1 MRIFD
6 CFKKH
11 YYMRDGE
18 IVCSHRKKLEKCTI
32 LYKYHRFFKN
42 ENYVAFI
49 GNIREKKIAL
59 LIGQI
64 IQGEEEI
71 HIINDDYIKLCVIA
85 EMYSKL
91 EG

>member
-6 CFKKH
+6 HFKKH

-18 IVCSHRKKLEKCTI
+18 IVCCYRKKLERCTI
-32 LYKYHRFFKN
+32 LYEYHRFFRN
-42 ENYVAFI
+42 EDYVAFI
-49 GNIREKKIAL
+49 GNIREKKIAI

-64 IQGEEEI
+64 INGEEI
-71 HIINDDYIKLCVIA
+71 HLISDYCIKQCIIA

-91 EG
+91 RS

>member
-6 CFKKH
+6 YFKKH

-18 IVCSHRKKLEKCTI
+18 IVCSYRKKQEKCTI

-49 GNIREKKIAL
+49 GDIREKKISF

-64 IQGEEEI
+64 ISGEDEI
-71 HIINDDYIKLCVIA
+71 HIISDDYIKICIIA
-85 EMYSKL
+85 EMCSKL
-91 EG
+91 